1 MEERMSFHPNDVA
14 RRARAVR
21 LVLAMVMA
29 SLGLAF
35 FRVQVLRSSQY
46 ALQADGNRMREVPLL
61 APRGIIYDR
70 NGEILA
76 ENLPGYTVSLLS
88 PTADSLRSALDALGQ
103 IVPIEEGHRNLVM
116 RRYERARNQPAVIFN
131 DAPFDVVSALE
142 EHRIQFPELII
153 QSSPKR
159 YYPDG
164 EAIASVMGYIGEIN
178 ELELALPRFEGYKS
192 GNVIG
197 KTGLERQYEGQLRG
211 TEGRRFVEVDA
222 RGRVVR
228 EDGVRPAIAPA
239 GPPALTS
246 TLDIELQRFIHERYK
261 DSLLG
266 AVVAI
271 DPQTGG
277 VLALYSGPTYDIN
290 RFTGSVPPSYF
301 AQLNDDPR
309 RPLYNKAT
317 QGRYPPASTFKLAT
331 SAIAM
336 EQGIANIETRMEVPC
351 TGGYQFGNRYFRC
364 WKRDGGHG
372 NVNMA
377 QAIAN
382 SCDVYFY
389 QLGLKIG
396 LSNLVAGGLR
406 MGFGKRT
413 GIDYP
418 QETIPE
424 FPAEDFTSYFN
435 AKHGARGWSR
445 AVILNLSIGQGEN
458 AQTVINMARFYT
470 ALATD
475 GTAAT
480 PHLIE
485 QPGLARDTLFSI
497 RPDQLQALR
506 DAMADVVSGRGTA
519 GSAAIQGLAIAGKTG
534 TAQVDGKPDHAWFV
548 GFAPHD
554 NPKIVVAVFLEF
566 GLHGYSAARIATRVM
581 EQYLK
586 TSLVNASS
594 TADNQ

>member
-1 MEERMSFHPNDVA
+1 VSFHPNEVA
-14 RRARAVR
+14 RRARATRVV
-21 LVLAMVMA
+21 LSLAMA
-29 SLGLAF
+29 ALGLAF

-70 NGEILA
+70 KGEIIA

-88 PTADSLRSALDALGQ
+88 PTADSLASALDALAK
-103 IVPIEEGHRNLVM
+103 IVPIDDSHRNLVM

-131 DAPFDVVSALE
+131 DAPFEVVSALE
-142 EHRIQFPELII
+142 EHRVQFPELII

-164 EAIASVMGYIGEIN
+164 EAVASVVGYIGEIN
-178 ELELALPRFEGYKS
+178 ELELTLPRFAEYKA
-192 GNVIG
+192 GQLIG
-197 KTGLERQYEGQLRG
+197 KTGLERQYEAQLHGR
-211 TEGRRFVEVDA
+211 EGRRFVEVDA

-228 EDGVRPAIAPA
+228 EQGVRPDIPPEAP
-239 GPPALTS
+239 PPLTA
-246 TLDIELQRFIHERYK
+246 TLDLELQRFIHETYK

-266 AVVAI
+266 AVVAL
-271 DPQTGG
+271 DPRTGG
-277 VLALYSGPTYDIN
+277 VLALYSAPTYDIN

-301 AQLNDDPR
+301 AQLNNDPR

-317 QGRYPPASTFKLAT
+317 QGAYEPASTWKLAT
-331 SAIAM
+331 SVIAM
-336 EQGIANIETRMEVPC
+336 EQGIADIQTRMEVPC
-351 TGGYQFGNRYFRC
+351 TGGFQFGNRYFRC

-372 NVNMA
+372 NLDMA
-377 QAIAN
+377 QAIAT

-418 QETIPE
+418 QETTPS
-424 FPAEDFTSYFN
+424 FPAEDVTRYYNDKYGSRN
-435 AKHGARGWSR
+435 WSR
-445 AVILNLSIGQGEN
+445 SVILNLSIGQGEN
-458 AQTVINMARFYT
+458 SQTVINMARFYA

-475 GTAAT
+475 GTAAR

-485 QPGLARDTLFSI
+485 QPVEREELFRI
-497 RPDQLQALR
+497 RPEQLQALR
-506 DAMADVVSGRGTA
+506 AAMADVVSGRGTA
-519 GSAAIQGLAIAGKTG
+519 GSAAVKGLTVAGKTG
-534 TAQVDGKPDHAWFV
+534 TAQNSSGVDHAWFV
-548 GFAPHD
+548 GFAPYD
-554 NPKIVVAVFLEF
+554 EPKIVVAVFIEF

-586 TSLVNASS
+586 TSLVNNSAS
-594 TADNQ
+594 TAAQ

>member
-1 MEERMSFHPNDVA
+1 MSFHPNEVA

-21 LVLAMVMA
+21 VVLAMVMA

-46 ALQADGNRMREVPLL
+46 ALQADGNRMREVPLI

-88 PTADSLRSALDALGQ
+88 PTADSLRAALNALGQ
-103 IVPIEEGHRNLVM
+103 IVPIDEGHRNLVM

-131 DAPFDVVSALE
+131 DAPFEVVSALE

-178 ELELALPRFEGYKS
+178 ELELALPRFEGYKP

-197 KTGLERQYEGQLRG
+197 KTGLERQYEAQLRG

-228 EDGVRPAIAPA
+228 EEGVRPAIAPA
-239 GPPALTS
+239 APSALTS

-266 AVVAI
+266 AIVAI

-301 AQLNDDPR
+301 AQLNEDPR

-317 QGRYPPASTFKLAT
+317 QGRYPPASTWKLAT

-336 EQGIANIETRMEVPC
+336 EQGIAEIDTRMEVPC

-418 QETIPE
+418 QETIPD

-485 QPGLARDTLFSI
+485 QRALDRDTLFNI

-554 NPKIVVAVFLEF
+554 QPKIVVAVFLEF

-594 TADNQ
+594 TADNP

>member
-1 MEERMSFHPNDVA
+1 VSFHPNDVA
-14 RRARAVR
+14 RRARIVR
-21 LVLAMVMA
+21 GVLALVMA
-29 SLGLAF
+29 AFGLAF
-35 FRVQVLRSSQY
+35 FRVQVLRSSLY
-46 ALQADGNRMREVPLL
+46 AMQADGNRMREVPLV

-70 NGEILA
+70 HGEILA

-88 PTADSLRSALDALGQ
+88 PTADSLRSALKALGQ
-103 IVPIEEGHRNLVM
+103 IVPIDESHRALVM

-153 QSSPKR
+153 QSSPRR

-164 EAIASVMGYIGEIN
+164 EAVASVMGYIGEISD
-178 ELELALPRFEGYKS
+178 LELTLPRFEGYKA

-197 KTGLERQYEGQLRG
+197 KAGLERRYEAQLRG

-239 GPPALTS
+239 APPALTS
-246 TLDIELQRFIHERYK
+246 TLDLELQRFIHERYK

-266 AVVAI
+266 AIVAI

-277 VLALYSGPTYDIN
+277 VLALYSGPTFDIN

-301 AQLNDDPR
+301 AQLNEDPR

-317 QGRYPPASTFKLAT
+317 QGRYPPASTWKLAT
-331 SAIAM
+331 AAIAM
-336 EQGIANIETRMEVPC
+336 EQGIAEIDTHMEVPC
-351 TGGYQFGNRYFRC
+351 AGGYQFGNRYFRC

-372 NVNMA
+372 HVNMA
-377 QAIAN
+377 QAIAT

-396 LSNLVAGGLR
+396 LSNLVASGLR
-406 MGFGKRT
+406 MGFGTRT

-418 QETIPE
+418 EETTPQ
-424 FPAEDFTSYFN
+424 FPPEDFTAYYN
-435 AKHGARGWSR
+435 NEYGARGWSR
-445 AVILNLSIGQGEN
+445 SVILNLSIGQGEN

-480 PHLIE
+480 PHLVERDSI
-485 QPGLARDTLFSI
+485 GRDTLFRI

-534 TAQVDGKPDHAWFV
+534 TAQVTGKPDHAWFV

-554 NPKIVVAVFLEF
+554 KPKIVVAVFLEF
-566 GLHGYSAARIATRVM
+566 GLHGYSAARIATKVM

-586 TSLVNASS
+586 TSLVNASA

>member
-1 MEERMSFHPNDVA
+1 MSFHPNDVA
-14 RRARAVR
+14 RRARLVR
-21 LVLAMVMA
+21 GLLTVVMA
-29 SLGLAF
+29 ARGLAF

-46 ALQADGNRMREVPLL
+46 ALQADGNRLREVPLV

-70 NGEILA
+70 TGEIIA

-88 PTADSLRSALDALGQ
+88 PSADSLRSALDALGK
-103 IVPIEEGHRNLVM
+103 IVPIDQSHRNLVL
-116 RRYERARNQPAVIFN
+116 RRYERARSQPAIIFN
-131 DAPFDVVSALE
+131 DAPFEVVSALE
-142 EHRIQFPELII
+142 EHRVQFPELII

-159 YYPDG
+159 FYPDG
-164 EAIASVMGYIGEIN
+164 EAVSAVVGYIGEIS
-178 ELELALPRFEGYKS
+178 ELELALPRFEGYKA
-192 GNVIG
+192 GNIIG
-197 KTGLERQYEGQLRG
+197 KTGLERQYEHLLRG
-211 TEGRRFVEVDA
+211 KEGRRFVEVDA

-228 EDGVRPAIAPA
+228 DQAVRPAIAPEP
-239 GPPALTS
+239 PPALTS
-246 TLDIELQRFIHERYK
+246 TLDMELQRFIHERWK

-271 DPQTGG
+271 DPETGG
-277 VLALYSGPTYDIN
+277 ILALYSAPTYDIN

-301 AQLNDDPR
+301 AQLNADPR

-317 QGRYPPASTFKLAT
+317 QGAYEPASTWKLAT
-331 SAIAM
+331 SVIAM
-336 EQGIANIETRMEVPC
+336 ERGVAEIGSRMEVPC

-372 NVNMA
+372 HVNMA
-377 QAIAN
+377 QAIAT

-396 LSNLVAGGLR
+396 LSNLIAGGLKL
-406 MGFGKRT
+406 GFGDRT

-418 QETIPE
+418 QETRSS
-424 FPAEDFTSYFN
+424 FPPEDFTRYYN
-435 AKHGARGWSR
+435 TKYGARGWSQ
-445 AVILNLSIGQGEN
+445 AVTLNLSIGQGEN
-458 AQTVINMARFYT
+458 SQTVINMARFYA
-470 ALATD
+470 ALASD
-475 GTAAT
+475 GTAPR

-485 QPGLARDTLFSI
+485 QEVERQELFRI

-519 GSAAIQGLAIAGKTG
+519 GSAAVQGLAIAGKTG
-534 TAQVDGKPDHAWFV
+534 TAQNPSGRDHAWFV

-554 NPKIVVAVFLEF
+554 KPKIVVAVFIEF

-581 EQYLK
+581 EHYLN
-586 TSLVNASS
+586 TSLANA
-594 TADNQ
+594 AARDIGE

>member
-1 MEERMSFHPNDVA
+1 MSFHPNEVA

-21 LVLAMVMA
+21 AVLTLVMA
-29 SLGLAF
+29 AIGLAF

-46 ALQADGNRMREVPLL
+46 ALQADGNRMREVPLV

-88 PTADSLRSALDALGQ
+88 PTADSLHSALDALGK
-103 IVPIEEGHRNLVM
+103 IIPIDEGHRKLVL

-131 DAPFDVVSALE
+131 DAPFEVVSALE

-164 EAIASVMGYIGEIN
+164 EAIASVMGYIGEIS
-178 ELELALPRFEGYKS
+178 ELELALPRFEGYKA

-197 KTGLERQYEGQLRG
+197 KAGLERRYEAQLRG

-228 EDGVRPAIAPA
+228 EEGVRQAIAPA
-239 GPPALTS
+239 APPSLTS

-266 AVVAI
+266 AIVAI

-277 VLALYSGPTYDIN
+277 VLALYSGPTFDIN

-317 QGRYPPASTFKLAT
+317 QGRYPPASTWKLAT

-336 EQGIANIETRMEVPC
+336 EQGIAEIDTRMEVPC

-372 NVNMA
+372 HVNMA
-377 QAIAN
+377 QAIAT

-418 QETIPE
+418 EETIPE

-485 QPGLARDTLFSI
+485 RDTLARDTLFKI

-554 NPKIVVAVFLEF
+554 QPKIVVAVFLEF
-566 GLHGYSAARIATRVM
+566 GLHGYSAARIATKVM

-586 TSLVNASS
+586 TSLVNASA

>member
-1 MEERMSFHPNDVA
+1 VSFHPNDVA
-14 RRARAVR
+14 RRARVVR
-21 LVLAMVMA
+21 GALTLVMA
-29 SLGLAF
+29 AFGLAF

-46 ALQADGNRMREVPLL
+46 ALQADGNRMREVPLV

-70 NGEILA
+70 HGEILA

-88 PTADSLRSALDALGQ
+88 PTADSLRSALDALGA
-103 IVPIEEGHRNLVM
+103 IVPIDEGHRNLVL

-131 DAPFDVVSALE
+131 DAPFEVVSALE

-164 EAIASVMGYIGEIN
+164 EAVASVMGYIGEIS
-178 ELELALPRFEGYKS
+178 ELELALPRFDGYKP

-197 KTGLERQYEGQLRG
+197 KAGLERQYEAQLRG

-228 EDGVRPAIAPA
+228 ESGVRPAIAPA
-239 GPPALTS
+239 APSALTS
-246 TLDIELQRFIHERYK
+246 TLDLELQRFIHERYK

-301 AQLNDDPR
+301 AQLNEDPR

-317 QGRYPPASTFKLAT
+317 QGRYPPASTWKLAT

-336 EQGIANIETRMEVPC
+336 EQGIAEIDTRMEVPC

-372 NVNMA
+372 HVNMA
-377 QAIAN
+377 QAIAT

-406 MGFGKRT
+406 MGFGKRS

-418 QETIPE
+418 QETTSE
-424 FPAEDFTSYFN
+424 FPPEDFTAYYNDKF
-435 AKHGARGWSR
+435 GVRGWSR

-458 AQTVINMARFYT
+458 SQTVINMARFYS

-480 PHLIE
+480 PHLVQRDTI
-485 QPGLARDTLFSI
+485 GRDTLFRI

-534 TAQVDGKPDHAWFV
+534 TAQVTGKPDHAWFV

-554 NPKIVVAVFLEF
+554 QPKIVVAVFLEF

-586 TSLVNASS
+586 TSLVNASA

>member
-1 MEERMSFHPNDVA
+1 VSFHPNDVA
-14 RRARAVR
+14 RRARIVR
-21 LVLAMVMA
+21 GVLALVMA
-29 SLGLAF
+29 AFGLAF
-35 FRVQVLRSSQY
+35 FRVQVLRSSLY
-46 ALQADGNRMREVPLL
+46 AMQADGNRMREVPLV

-70 NGEILA
+70 HGEILA

-88 PTADSLRSALDALGQ
+88 PTADSLRSALKALGQ
-103 IVPIEEGHRNLVM
+103 IVPIDESHRALVM

-153 QSSPKR
+153 QSSPRR

-164 EAIASVMGYIGEIN
+164 EAVASVMGYIGEISD
-178 ELELALPRFEGYKS
+178 LELTLPRFEGYKA

-197 KTGLERQYEGQLRG
+197 KAGLERRYEAQLRG

-239 GPPALTS
+239 APPALTS
-246 TLDIELQRFIHERYK
+246 TLDLELQRFIHERYK

-266 AVVAI
+266 AIVAI

-277 VLALYSGPTYDIN
+277 VLALYSGPTFDIN

-301 AQLNDDPR
+301 AQLNEDPR

-317 QGRYPPASTFKLAT
+317 QGRYPPASTWKLAT
-331 SAIAM
+331 AAIAM
-336 EQGIANIETRMEVPC
+336 EQGIAEIDTHMEVPC
-351 TGGYQFGNRYFRC
+351 AGGYQFGNRYFRC

-372 NVNMA
+372 HVNMA
-377 QAIAN
+377 QAIAT

-406 MGFGKRT
+406 MGFGTRT

-418 QETIPE
+418 EETTPQ
-424 FPAEDFTSYFN
+424 FPPEDFTAYYN
-435 AKHGARGWSR
+435 NEYGARGWSR
-445 AVILNLSIGQGEN
+445 SVILNLSIGQGEN

-480 PHLIE
+480 PHLVERDSI
-485 QPGLARDTLFSI
+485 GRDTLFRI

-534 TAQVDGKPDHAWFV
+534 TAQVTGKPDHAWFV

-554 NPKIVVAVFLEF
+554 KPKIVVAVFLEF
-566 GLHGYSAARIATRVM
+566 GLHGYSAARIATKVM

-586 TSLVNASS
+586 TSLVNASA

>member
-1 MEERMSFHPNDVA
+1 MSFHPNDVA

-21 LVLAMVMA
+21 VVLTMVMA
-29 SLGLAF
+29 ALGLAF

-46 ALQADGNRMREVPLL
+46 ALQADGNRMREVPLV

-88 PTADSLRSALDALGQ
+88 PTADSLRSALNALGQ
-103 IVPIEEGHRNLVM
+103 IIPIEEGHRNLVM

-131 DAPFDVVSALE
+131 DAPFEVVSALE

-164 EAIASVMGYIGEIN
+164 EAIASVMGYIGEIS
-178 ELELALPRFEGYKS
+178 ELELALPQFDGYKS
-192 GNVIG
+192 GSVIG
-197 KTGLERQYEGQLRG
+197 KTGLERQYEAQLRG
-211 TEGRRFVEVDA
+211 IEGRRFVEVDA

-228 EDGVRPAIAPA
+228 DDGVRPAIAPA
-239 GPPALTS
+239 APPALTS

-266 AVVAI
+266 AIVAI

-301 AQLNDDPR
+301 AQLNEDPR

-331 SAIAM
+331 SVVAM
-336 EQGIANIETRMEVPC
+336 EQGIAGIETRMEVPC
-351 TGGYQFGNRYFRC
+351 SGGYQFGNRYFRC

-372 NVNMA
+372 NMNMA

-406 MGFGKRT
+406 MGFGQRT

-418 QETIPE
+418 QETTPD

-475 GTAAT
+475 GTAAA

-485 QPGLARDTLFSI
+485 QNRLVRDTLFSV

-506 DAMADVVSGRGTA
+506 DAMAEVVSGRGTA
-519 GSAAIQGLAIAGKTG
+519 GSAAIQGLAVAGKTG

-554 NPKIVVAVFLEF
+554 QPKIVVAVFLEF
-566 GLHGYSAARIATRVM
+566 GLHGYSAARIATRVI

-594 TADNQ
+594 TTDHQ

>member
-1 MEERMSFHPNDVA
+1 MSFHPNEVA
-14 RRARAVR
+14 RRARTVR
-21 LVLAMVMA
+21 VVLALVMA

-46 ALQADGNRMREVPLL
+46 ALQADGNRMREVPLV

-70 NGEILA
+70 KGEIIA

-88 PTADSLRSALDALGQ
+88 PSTDSLQTALDALGR
-103 IVPIEEGHRNLVM
+103 IVPIDESHRNLVM

-131 DAPFDVVSALE
+131 DAPFEVVSALE
-142 EHRIQFPELII
+142 EHRVQFPELII

-164 EAIASVMGYIGEIN
+164 EAVAAVVGYIGEIN
-178 ELELALPRFEGYKS
+178 ELELALPRFEGYKP
-192 GNVIG
+192 GQLIG
-197 KTGLERQYEGQLRG
+197 KTGLERQYEAEIHGR
-211 TEGRRFVEVDA
+211 EGRRFVEVDA

-228 EDGVRPAIAPA
+228 EQGVRPDIPPEA
-239 GPPALTS
+239 PPAITS
-246 TLDIELQRFIHERYK
+246 TLDLDLQRFIHERYK

-271 DPQTGG
+271 DPKTGG
-277 VLALYSGPTYDIN
+277 VLALYSAPTFDVN
-290 RFTGSVPPSYF
+290 RFTGTVPPSYY
-301 AQLNDDPR
+301 AQLNEDPR
-309 RPLYNKAT
+309 KPMYNKAV
-317 QGRYPPASTFKLAT
+317 QGKYEPASTWKLAT
-331 SAIAM
+331 SIIAM
-336 EQGIANIETRMEVPC
+336 EQGIAEIDTHMETPC

-372 NVNMA
+372 NVSMA
-377 QAIAN
+377 QAIAT

-406 MGFGKRT
+406 MGFGRRT
-413 GIDYP
+413 GIDWP
-418 QETIPE
+418 QETTPE
-424 FPAEDFTSYFN
+424 FPAEDFTRYYN
-435 AKHGARGWSR
+435 EKYGPRGWNRS
-445 AVILNLSIGQGEN
+445 AILNLSIGQGEN
-458 AQTVINMARFYT
+458 AQTVINMAKFYT

-475 GTAAT
+475 GTAAR

-485 QPGLARDTLFSI
+485 QPVDREQLFTI

-519 GSAAIQGLAIAGKTG
+519 GSAAVQGLTVAGKTG
-534 TAQVDGKPDHAWFV
+534 TAQNSSGVDHAWFV
-548 GFAPHD
+548 GFAPHAQ
-554 NPKIVVAVFLEF
+554 PEIVVAVFIEF
-566 GLHGYSAARIATRVM
+566 GLHGYSAARIATAVM

-586 TSLVNASS
+586 KTLVNPSAS
-594 TADNQ
+594 TNAQ

>member
-1 MEERMSFHPNDVA
+1 MSFHPNEVA
-14 RRARAVR
+14 RRARVVRAV
-21 LVLAMVMA
+21 LTLVMA
-29 SLGLAF
+29 SFGLAF

-46 ALQADGNRMREVPLL
+46 ALQADGNRMREVPLV

-70 NGEILA
+70 HGEILA

-88 PTADSLRSALDALGQ
+88 PTSDSLRSALNALGA
-103 IVPIEEGHRNLVM
+103 IVAIDEGHRNLVM

-131 DAPFDVVSALE
+131 DAPFEVVSALE

-164 EAIASVMGYIGEIN
+164 EAVASVMGYIGEIS
-178 ELELALPRFEGYKS
+178 ELELALPRFDGYKP

-197 KTGLERQYEGQLRG
+197 KAGLERQYEAQLRG
-211 TEGRRFVEVDA
+211 AEGRRFVEVDA

-228 EDGVRPAIAPA
+228 ESGVRPAIAPA
-239 GPPALTS
+239 APSALTS
-246 TLDIELQRFIHERYK
+246 TLDLELQRFIHERYK

-271 DPQTGG
+271 DPKTGG

-301 AQLNDDPR
+301 AQLNEDPR

-317 QGRYPPASTFKLAT
+317 QGRYPPASTWKLAT

-336 EQGIANIETRMEVPC
+336 EQGIAEIDTRMEVPC

-372 NVNMA
+372 HVNMA
-377 QAIAN
+377 QAIAT

-418 QETIPE
+418 QETTSE
-424 FPAEDFTSYFN
+424 FPPEDFTAYYNNKF
-435 AKHGARGWSR
+435 GARGWSR

-458 AQTVINMARFYT
+458 SQTVINMARFFS

-480 PHLIE
+480 PHLVQRDTI
-485 QPGLARDTLFSI
+485 GRDTLFRI

-534 TAQVDGKPDHAWFV
+534 TAQVTGKPDHAWFV

-554 NPKIVVAVFLEF
+554 DPKIVVAVFLEF

-586 TSLVNASS
+586 TSLVNASAS
-594 TADNQ
+594 ADNQ